1 MVCRFVYAGLFTA
14 LLMSPCLE
22 SQDASAA
29 GKRYQRIISYQDKND
44 LFYNNYVGPDPS
56 GTAAAMYIAPRPVP
70 PHVGHT
76 YVTYQPLMP
85 QEYLYRHTRSHYTYN
100 PGAGWTRAKVR
111 YRTRGL
117 SLQHIGHKLN
127 WRY

>member
-1 MVCRFVYAGLFTA
+1 MVCRLVYAGLFTA
-14 LLMSPCLE
+14 LLMGLCLD

-29 GKRYQRIISYQDKND
+29 EGRYKRVISYQDKND
-44 LFYNNYVGPDPS
+44 LFYNNYVGPFPS
-56 GTAAAMYIAPRPVP
+56 GTAAAMYVAPRPVP

-76 YVTYQPLMP
+76 YTTYQPLMP

-100 PGAGWTRAKVR
+100 QGAGWTRAKVR

-117 SLQHIGHKLN
+117 RLQHIGHKLN